1 MPNGQKVVDNLA
13 HWAYNK
19 YRKRKEETERSETM
33 SKIFNNIKVE
43 SMKDIRY
50 YLAEIQMATG
60 YNCEYLGQ
68 VFDEMMVDGQTAEDA
83 LREIYEI
90 SLGRDWDEEPDEEL
104 IA

>member
-1 MPNGQKVVDNLA
+1 
-13 HWAYNK
+13 
-19 YRKRKEETERSETM
+19 M
-33 SKIFNNIKVE
+33 SRIFNNIKVE
-43 SMKDIRY
+43 SMKDIKY

-68 VFDEMMVDGQTAEDA
+68 VFDEMMKDGQTAEDA

-90 SLGRDWDEEPDEEL
+90 SLERDWDVEPDEEL

>member
-1 MPNGQKVVDNLA
+1 
-13 HWAYNK
+13 
-19 YRKRKEETERSETM
+19 M

-43 SMKDIRY
+43 GMKDVKY

-60 YNCEYLGQ
+60 YDCEYLGQ
-68 VFDEMMVDGQTAEDA
+68 VFDELVEDGKSAEDT

-90 SLGRDWDEEPDEEL
+90 SLERDWDIDPDEEL